1 MNLMN
6 IQKIIEYY
14 NEALSRYI
22 NEVNPQFQKYL
33 DDSGAR
39 YMSTLNRLYEF
50 YVFTSYLVE
59 EDIILPDNKDNPIMV
74 LYSKAALSLFGI
86 YNCLKNGL
94 ATESATLLRSL
105 FETLINVELL
115 LQKDTEERLK
125 LYTNFKYITQWNQ
138 LQENKDLLNEGLID
152 EARFRAKTASA
163 NIPEV
168 EKKYLELKDDYH
180 PTKPY
185 HWAWLLFR
193 KKKKDRNPSLRMI
206 CKELGYFNEY
216 IGIYGPMSISVHSN
230 PLIEH
235 LVTNENSITMAPIFS
250 NHIVSIGC
258 MSLDY
263 CAKVVISILQFF
275 DIEKIKDIKIFIDA
289 FVLDTL
295 LESGNIKP

>member
-1 MNLMN
+1 M
-6 IQKIIEYY
+6 
-14 NEALSRYI
+14 
-22 NEVNPQFQKYL
+22 
-33 DDSGAR
+33 
-39 YMSTLNRLYEF
+39 
-50 YVFTSYLVE
+50 
-59 EDIILPDNKDNPIMV
+59 
-74 LYSKAALSLFGI
+74 
-86 YNCLKNGL
+86 
-94 ATESATLLRSL
+94 
-105 FETLINVELL
+105 L

-193 KKKKDRNPSLRMI
+193 KKKKDRDPSLRMI
-206 CKELGYFNEY
+206 CMELGYYNEY
-216 IGIYGPMSISVHSN
+216 IGVYGPMSISVHSN

-235 LVTNENSITMAPIFS
+235 LVTKDNSITMAPIFS
-250 NHIVSIGC
+250 NHITNTACV
-258 MSLDY
+258 SLDY
-263 CAKVVISILQFF
+263 CAKIVISILEYFE
-275 DIEKIKDIKIFIDA
+275 IENIKEIKFYVDA

-295 LESGNIKP
+295 QKSSDIQS